1 MVTKFKDV
9 ESRADGVISYPIK
22 EHQNIVKHVAYRLTT
37 PDNPF
42 GPHDH
47 EGDELW
53 YIIKGK
59 AMVNIDGKFTEVED
73 NDLIVC
79 QSGVSHGMT
88 SDSEVY
94 WLCIG

>member
-1 MVTKFKDV
+1 MVIKFKAV
-9 ESRADGVISYPIK
+9 EPRADGVISYPVK
-22 EHQNIVKHVAYRLTT
+22 EHQNIVKHVACRLTT

-42 GPHDH
+42 RPHEH

-53 YIIKGK
+53 YIIKGE
-59 AMVNIDGKFTEVED
+59 AVVNIGGKLTEVED

-79 QSGVSHGMT
+79 PSVVSHGMT
-88 SDSEVY
+88 SNGEVY

>member
-1 MVTKFKDV
+1 MVIKYKNV
-9 ESRADGVISYPIK
+9 EPRADGVISYPIK
-22 EHQNIVKHVAYRLTT
+22 EHQDVLKHIAYRRTT

-42 GPHDH
+42 GPHEH

-59 AMVNIDGKFTEVED
+59 AAVNIGGKETEVQD

-79 QSGVSHGMT
+79 SSGVSHGMT
-88 SDSEVY
+88 SDGEVY